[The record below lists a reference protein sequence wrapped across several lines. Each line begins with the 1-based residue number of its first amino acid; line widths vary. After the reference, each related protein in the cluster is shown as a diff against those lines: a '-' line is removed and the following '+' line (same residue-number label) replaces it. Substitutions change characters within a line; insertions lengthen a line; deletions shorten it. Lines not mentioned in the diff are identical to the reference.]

1 MTSDGSVTFDAYVD
15 RWSTLH
21 GGHDPRTSIWSRMWL
36 RLTFALAAPL
46 ARAGVPPHLVTAGGL
61 LAAALVPAAVYA
73 GYPLLGVP
81 LIALSGLLDSLD
93 GAVAVLAERVT
104 GFGYVL
110 DSAADRVG
118 EALLLAGLWSAGA
131 TGWVCVLA
139 GAAMWLHEYVRA
151 RAAGAGLVG
160 LGAVTIGERPV
171 RLIVVAAGFAVGA
184 PDALAAVAT
193 VIALAGLVH
202 LLVVVH
208 RCLTPDR

>member
-1 MTSDGSVTFDAYVD
+1 VTFDAYVD

-46 ARAGVPPHLVTAGGL
+46 ARAGVPPHLVTVGGL
-61 LAAALVPAAVYA
+61 LAAA
-73 GYPLLGVP
+73 
-81 LIALSGLLDSLD
+81 LD

-131 TGWVCVLA
+131 TGWLCVLA

-171 RLIVVAAGFAVGA
+171 RLIVVAAGLAVGA

-208 RCLTPDR
+208 RGLTPGR